1 MPCLPIVSMPPRDV
15 VLDTNFLML
24 PFQFRIN
31 IIKELDYLIE
41 SNHRYV
47 VSSRTMDE
55 LKKLGKTVGKNGMAA
70 RLALKMI
77 AASRMDVV
85 KNDMPV
91 DDWVVRYSKENNAIA
106 CTNDRLLRKRLMR
119 LDVKVVTLKSRS
131 KLGFA

>member
-1 MPCLPIVSMPPRDV
+1 MAPRDV
-15 VLDTNFLML
+15 VLDTNFLLL

-41 SNHRYV
+41 KSHRYV
-47 VSSRTMDE
+47 ISSRTLAE
-55 LKKLGKTVGKNGMAA
+55 LKKLGKAAGKNGMAA

-77 AASRMDVV
+77 DASKIDVV
-85 KNDMPV
+85 KSDMPV
-91 DDWVVRYSKENNAIA
+91 DDWVVRYSKDNNAIA
-106 CTNDRLLRKRLMR
+106 CTNDRLLRKRLMG

>member
-1 MPCLPIVSMPPRDV
+1 MAQRDV
-15 VLDTNFLML
+15 VLDTNFLLL

-41 SNHRYV
+41 QSHRYV
-47 VSSRTMDE
+47 VSSRTLDE
-55 LKKLGKTVGKNGMAA
+55 LKKLGKAVGKNGMAA

-77 AASRMDVV
+77 DASEMEVV
-85 KNDMPV
+85 KNNMPV
-91 DDWVVRYSKENNAIA
+91 DDWVIRYSRDNNAIA
-106 CTNDRLLRKRLMR
+106 CTNDRLLRKRLMA